1 MLRSRSGGI
10 AVITALSLPIL
21 VGATAFTAQSVE
33 WVWAR
38 RAMQRQADSAAIA
51 GAFALSQS
59 RSVATTVTSDLAR
72 NGNTAIPVTSLTE
85 NAPTKGAYAG
95 NSRAVR
101 VALTSNMPLWILSAF
116 AGKTVSINVEATAA
130 VVGFGE
136 YCAIALQNTPVVGIT
151 MTGSTTVN
159 LNCGMITN
167 SPAADTVSAG
177 GSSTIAASPIAAV
190 GGILPSS
197 NYPAGTQLFPY
208 SVPQQDPYAGLP
220 TPNISSSSNN
230 GNVQPNQTKTL
241 SPGNY
246 SGMDLKGNV
255 TLNPG
260 VYYVDGSTFSANSG
274 AIITGTGVT
283 IILTSKTAASSPS
296 SIAQLNLNGNATLN
310 LTAPTTG
317 PYAGIL
323 FYQDR
328 RAVDNGGSNVINGNS
343 GSTLQGA
350 IYFPGQAISFT
361 GNTGM
366 NINCIKLVGYRLTFT
381 GNSNVSNTCPAGSGV
396 SPILGTRV
404 KLVA

>member
-1 MLRSRSGGI
+1 
-10 AVITALSLPIL
+10 
-21 VGATAFTAQSVE
+21 
-33 WVWAR
+33 
-38 RAMQRQADSAAIA
+38 MQRQADSAAIA

-59 RSVATTVTSDLAR
+59 RSIASTVTSDLAR

-95 NSRAVR
+95 NNRAVR
-101 VALTSNMPLWILSAF
+101 VALTSDLPLWIFLAF
-116 AGKTVSINVEATAA
+116 AGKTVRITAEATAA

-151 MTGSTTVN
+151 MTGSTIVN

-167 SPAADTVSAG
+167 SPAADTVSAS

-190 GGILPSS
+190 GGILPSTR
-197 NYPAGTQLFPY
+197 YPTGTQLFPY

-260 VYYVDGSTFSANSG
+260 VYYVDGSSFSVNSG
-274 AIITGTGVT
+274 AGVT
-283 IILTSKTAASSPS
+283 IILTSKTAASDPA

-328 RAVDNGGSNVINGNS
+328 RAVDNGGSNLINGNS

-350 IYFPGQAISFT
+350 IYFPSQAISFT
-361 GNTGM
+361 
-366 NINCIKLVGYRLTFT
+366 R
-381 GNSNVSNTCPAGSGV
+381 NTCPAGSGV

-404 KLVA
+404 KLVS